1 MSMHKKNAYI
11 FNTDAEIASAKQKV
25 DNRFPQLRVTVSSNV
40 LFVESR
46 NSILFDAVVTDFIR
60 SLGGIPRPADM

>member
-25 DNRFPQLRVTVSSNV
+25 DNRFPRLRVTVSSNV

>member
-11 FNTDAEIASAKQKV
+11 FNTADIASAKQKI

-40 LFVESR
+40 LFVESS

-60 SLGGIPRPADM
+60 SLGGMPRPADM